1 MELEHINPEN
11 ICPAPGYS
19 HVVKAGNTVYIAGQV
34 GRKLDGSLAG
44 LDVESQTDQIFK
56 NLIAALESVG
66 GGLENLVKTMVY
78 VTDATHL
85 AGFKKVRDKYLTGN
99 LPAQTG
105 VIVKLGTPE
114 FKIEIEAIAFIP

>member
-1 MELEHINPEN
+1 MELERINPEN
-11 ICPAPGYS
+11 IWSAPGYS

-34 GRKLDGSLAG
+34 GRKPDGSLAG
-44 LDVESQTDQIFK
+44 TDVESQTDQIFK

-66 GGLENLVKTMVY
+66 GGLDNLVKTMVY
-78 VTDATHL
+78 VTDAAHL
-85 AGFKKVRDKYLTGN
+85 PGFRKVRDKYLTGN

-114 FKIEIEAIAFIP
+114 FKIEIEAIAVIP

>member
-1 MELEHINPEN
+1 MELEHINPVN

-34 GRKLDGSLAG
+34 GRKPDGSLAG

>member
-1 MELEHINPEN
+1 MELEHINPGN
-11 ICPAPGYS
+11 IWPAPGYS

-34 GRKLDGSLAG
+34 GRKPDGSLAG
-44 LDVESQTDQIFK
+44 PDVESQTDQIFK

>member
-1 MELEHINPEN
+1 MELERINPEN

-19 HVVKAGNTVYIAGQV
+19 HVVKAGHTVYIAGQV
-34 GRKLDGSLAG
+34 GRKPDGSLAG
-44 LDVESQTDQIFK
+44 TDVESQTDQIFK

-66 GGLENLVKTMVY
+66 GGLDNLVKTMIY
-78 VTDATHL
+78 VTDATYL
-85 AGFKKVRDKYLTGN
+85 PGFRKVRDKYLTGN